1 MRERC
6 AGDHRGDRFLTLM
19 VATYLWRDETR
30 DNRGY
35 TCGPDHVVALRDMVD
50 KNISVP
56 YTFCCG
62 LGPGADEWAVHLE
75 EHSVSHFSMDFSKHA
90 PGTVYARLMQHRPNL
105 QDWLDLNMVDA
116 PHITRVLSLDIDLVV
131 TGNIDH
137 IVNRPED
144 IVLWRNPNHGRPG
157 RAFYQSSVQL
167 FTPGA
172 RPQLYDLFDPRTQR
186 LPNGLDINWRFGGK
200 EQAWIS
206 ELLDWDEAFFDS
218 SHGVYGAGRLGGSG
232 VQSALPRNA
241 CIVSFPGSRAPWQ
254 YEVQEKHPWLKDHY
268 PFVEEPDEPEADSA
282 GPDGV
287 VPDGVSGG
295 D

>member
-1 MRERC
+1 M
-6 AGDHRGDRFLTLM
+6 TLM
-19 VATYLWRDETR
+19 VATYFWKDETR
-30 DNRGY
+30 DGRGY
-35 TCGPDHVVALRDMVD
+35 TFEDRHIIALKEMVERHLTVPHQFVCFTQHPTPDLVGKVD
-50 KNISVP
+50 TCV
-56 YTFCCG
+56 
-62 LGPGADEWAVHLE
+62 
-75 EHSVSHFSMDFSKHA
+75 MDFSKHV
-90 PGTVYARLMQHRPNL
+90 PGTVYARLMQHRPKFNE
-105 QDWLDLNMVDA
+105 WLDANGVE
-116 PHITRVLSLDIDLVV
+116 PVNRVLSLDIDLVV

-137 IVNRPED
+137 IVNRTED
-144 IVLWRNPNHGRPG
+144 IVLWRNPNHGRPA

-218 SHGVYGAGRLGGSG
+218 SHGIYGAGRLGGSG
-232 VQSALPRNA
+232 VQSALPDNA

-254 YEVQEKHPWLKDHY
+254 HEVQEKHPWLKDHY

-295 D
+295 N